1 MKASRLL
8 TTTLLG
14 AVCAGAP
21 LSATGNEQIPTAKT
35 AQQPLPDTMSAAALL
50 PDDADSVVVLNNE
63 AWMQL
68 HRALGGT
75 DRDAEWESIKSI
87 AIGMPNSTSTCID
100 TVVDAAAPFAG
111 AISSAI
117 VLPLWALVADEQV
130 RNLQM
135 PEDADLSDNIKVD
148 EDCEELL
155 HALPLFKFYTV
166 LEFYPGKEATRSNLI
181 AKLEEKMQ
189 DEKRYEQDGWKGF

>member
-35 AQQPLPDTMSAAALL
+35 AQQTLPDTMSAAALL

-100 TVVDAAAPFAG
+100 AVVDAAAPFAG

-130 RNLQM
+130 RNRMNSQIDYNAPATIKRIKNCNAYILDNNQ
-135 PEDADLSDNIKVD
+135 EVEGLKNQISQFLLSQKQQ
-148 EDCEELL
+148 
-155 HALPLFKFYTV
+155 
-166 LEFYPGKEATRSNLI
+166 S
-181 AKLEEKMQ
+181 
-189 DEKRYEQDGWKGF
+189 

>member
-14 AVCAGAP
+14 AVCAGAT
-21 LSATGNEQIPTAKT
+21 LSAADNEQIPTAET

-63 AWMQL
+63 AWMKL

-87 AIGMPNSTSTCID
+87 AIGMPNSTGTCID
-100 TVVDAAAPFAG
+100 AENCTQA
-111 AISSAI
+111 
-117 VLPLWALVADEQV
+117 
-130 RNLQM
+130 
-135 PEDADLSDNIKVD
+135 
-148 EDCEELL
+148 C
-155 HALPLFKFYTV
+155 
-166 LEFYPGKEATRSNLI
+166 
-181 AKLEEKMQ
+181 
-189 DEKRYEQDGWKGF
+189 